1 MYQGLQMDIF
11 IRELKILLNSLVVK
25 RNKLADS
32 YETLEIEKSA
42 EMYLMVKDGM
52 DDFSSYVNFDYDVY
66 KAAGISDGEISD
78 YQKDKNSIPYGIRS
92 SLIKLEREYI
102 LSKYVEK
109 NNYYRMLAGLPDID
123 DTDLIYVPANDYDI
137 STNIPIHQL
146 DTTNM
151 SRLMASGLLTT
162 IVAAHP
168 TKKYLNYLGDYSIS
182 YYKARKA
189 LNYELLRCSTTDP
202 DNITFD
208 FKKFYSN
215 AREYYMNGMYNPNLA
230 NTYKYYDNF
239 IGFCIVIMAV
249 QRLFGNVFKQGITRE
264 FYDTQLI
271 RYLFE
276 SYNIPYITDMTLAQ
290 MKILAKNLNIF
301 LSIKSS
307 TKVLF
312 DLCSIFGFSNINI
325 YKYLLVR
332 DHVMD
337 SVTGKPIFPTKTT
350 ANGAGT
356 FTTVPDYAQMY
367 EIYFQKV
374 NVKAKDINAS
384 LEDKSNKVPYAS
396 MVTGD
401 IYWVD
406 DDELRDKIYK
416 AAVNHIESKYISMDI
431 MFKITA
437 MMYEICHTFRM
448 IIDNHKEFS
457 KITISVPKVSTKQQD
472 LFSLIIFL
480 CATFCKKYG
489 FNGEIP
495 LKPAS
500 IAYVYGFNFN
510 ADIPKIIADVLN
522 NKYIDDSVAQYMIN
536 FSVTSSKDVDRIYK
550 NIKKLKD
557 FIVEQMANT
566 KDVDVYHAYKAL
578 YKSALVV
585 QDKETIY
592 KKSDGTFASTY
603 KDFLEYLSPELNTVL
618 DNMSIN
624 DTKHMDEIMEHIL
637 YKMEDLCTEYKY
649 LHTAVESNSLFTVLI
664 KLVRLFKSYTVDLTS
679 AGIQYLFDDRYFNM
693 MKILDQLAAVNVEA
707 DLDDRIHL
715 LYYDTMVTMHLN
727 IPEEDRLKMY
737 VKFDSLIKQY
747 FNDYIRLKD
756 KVGLEEVFWTGFKS
770 DLSIEYSDD
779 FDILPTISH
788 DEKVKLVDKLTEGG
802 IDITREAVLKFKTAI
817 QSALLHADESTK
829 LFLLDR
835 CKIAVT
841 KNPTENIKVKDT
853 VSEGVIVKNIDRK
866 LLIELMED
874 TITDILKKDVIGVS
888 DDMTYSSD
896 YPVGTSDI
904 AITDKLKMTVTV

>member
-11 IRELKILLNSLVVK
+11 IRELKVLLGSMIVK
-25 RNKLADS
+25 RNKIADK

-66 KAAGISDGEISD
+66 RAAGISGAELSD

-92 SLIKLEREYI
+92 ALIKLEREYI
-102 LSKYVEK
+102 LSRYVEK
-109 NNYYRMLAGLPDID
+109 NNYYRMLAGLPDLE
-123 DTDLIYVPANDYDI
+123 DTELIYVPTNDFDV
-137 STNIPIHQL
+137 STKIPIHQL
-146 DTTNM
+146 DATNM
-151 SRLMASGLLTT
+151 SRLMASGLLPK
-162 IVAAHP
+162 IISAYP

-208 FKKFYSN
+208 FKRFYSN
-215 AREYYMNGMYNPNLA
+215 AREYYMNGVYNPNLA
-230 NTYKYYDNF
+230 NTYKFYDNF
-239 IGFCIVIMAV
+239 IGLCIVIMAV
-249 QRLFGNVFKQGITRE
+249 QRLLGNVFKQGITRE

-276 SYNIPYITDMTLAQ
+276 SYNIPYITDMTLTQ
-290 MKILAKNLNIF
+290 MKTLAKNLNIF

-337 SVTGKPIFPTKTT
+337 SVTGKPIFPTKTI
-350 ANGAGT
+350 ANGDGT
-356 FTTVPDYAQMY
+356 FATVPDYALMY
-367 EIYFQKV
+367 DIYFQKV
-374 NVKAKDINAS
+374 NVKSKDVNAA
-384 LEDKSNKVPYAS
+384 LEDKSNKVPYNS

-406 DDELRDKIYK
+406 DDKLRDKIYN

-431 MFKITA
+431 MFKITE

-448 IIDNHKEFS
+448 ILDNHKEFA
-457 KITISVPKVSTKQQD
+457 KVTISVPKVSAKQQD

-489 FNGEIP
+489 FTGEIP

-510 ADIPKIIADVLN
+510 ADMAKIITDVIN
-522 NKYIDDSVAQYMIN
+522 NEYIDSTVAQYMIN
-536 FSVTSSKDVDRIYK
+536 FNVTSSKDVDRIYK

-557 FIVEQMANT
+557 FIVDRMANT
-566 KDVDVYHAYKAL
+566 KDIEVYHAYKAL
-578 YKSALVV
+578 YKSVLVV
-585 QDKETIY
+585 QDKDTIY
-592 KKSDGTFASTY
+592 KKDDGTFASTY
-603 KDFLEYLSPELNTVL
+603 KDFLSYLSPELNGVL
-618 DNMSIN
+618 DNMSST

-649 LHTAVESNSLFTVLI
+649 LHTAVESSALFTVLI
-664 KLVRLFKSYTVDLTS
+664 KLVRLFKSYTAELTS

-693 MKILDQLAAVNVEA
+693 MKIIDKLWAEDVSAELN
-707 DLDDRIHL
+707 DRMRL
-715 LYYDTMVTMHLN
+715 LYYDVINTIHLD
-727 IPEEDRLKMY
+727 IPEEDILKMY
-737 VKFDSLIKQY
+737 VKFDSAIKQC
-747 FNDYIRLKD
+747 FDEYIKLKD
-756 KVGLEEVFWTGFKS
+756 RLDIHVLRDELKS
-770 DLSIEYSDD
+770 ELLIEYSDD
-779 FDILPTISH
+779 FDTIVNVSY
-788 DEKVKLVDKLTEGG
+788 DDKMKVIDRLSEGG
-802 IDITREAVLKFKTAI
+802 ARVARDVILKFKDELKSLTARVDETSKFSMI
-817 QSALLHADESTK
+817 DTLGAYLHDYHT
-829 LFLLDR
+829 
-835 CKIAVT
+835 
-841 KNPTENIKVKDT
+841 DT
-853 VSEGVIVKNIDRK
+853 VTFKDGAVESNATMMIDHR
-866 LLIELMED
+866 ILMRFALASAAE
-874 TITDILKKDVIGVS
+874 ILKEDIINTTDNLS
-888 DDMTYSSD
+888 CSSA
-896 YPVGTSDI
+896 YPVGESNI
-904 AITDKLKMTVTV
+904 VITDKLKITVTV